1 MAAAVVV
8 AVHVAVAGAAAA
20 SFEIARKGKTHLSLK
35 LPDRHKAKKSF
46 PTHVAVPVFCAA
58 LAPRSRPGEAPA
70 AEHRVSPRAC
80 DHGDRLRARL
90 GPDDQAAEGR

>member
-1 MAAAVVV
+1 M

-20 SFEIARKGKTHLSLK
+20 SFEIARKGKTHLSRQK
-35 LPDRHKAKKSF
+35 LPDRHKPKKSF

-90 GPDDQAAEGR
+90 GPDDQAAGARSLAMG